1 MAFNFQD
8 IASSIRAKEQQKVEE
23 AKQLVALYES
33 LGLLDGLGEIEKVHM
48 ATILNNQMGNIL
60 KEATNMTNLGGATF
74 TTGTGEQLAST
85 ILPMVRKTFADLISA
100 KEFVSIQPIDMPTG
114 LVFILDY
121 KYATSKGIFQAGD
134 SVYGITDT
142 GTDVSGG
149 LYGTGKFTYSLNNVS
164 ASATATVTS
173 GSIKSVW
180 FKKELSG
187 SVQAGEIKVVS
198 VPVSSL
204 PMYDTLGVRGFV
216 ISGSGID
223 PRTNLFMQY
232 TKLSDNGLNI
242 EFVVSGSSANIAT
255 GSRTVFY
262 QRTTKDNDRGDFEDR
277 TGSLN
282 IPEYKIDFVSHE
294 VKARTRKLK
303 GQWTAEASQDIKA
316 YQGIDLESDIT
327 SLMAESVAREMD
339 LEVLDM
345 IASAVPAGG
354 SREYWSAENNTMI
367 SSDGNSIVPMT
378 SGFYNSQAGWFQTLG
393 TKINKVS
400 NSILQKTVRG
410 EANFMVIS
418 PVVANAVESMSG
430 YMSDAEVGKA
440 QSGLGNTR
448 VGSFNSQYK
457 VFKNPYFTE
466 ERVLM
471 GFKGGSYLES
481 GAVLCPY
488 VPLEVSQIVYNPNTN
503 TANKFL
509 MTRVAK
515 HLFRPS
521 FYGDVIVA
529 NTSAI

>member
-1 MAFNFQD
+1 MSQFSE
-8 IASSIRAKEQQKVEE
+8 IASAIRAKDQQKIQES
-23 AKQLVALYES
+23 KQLVRLYES
-33 LGLLDGLGEIEKVHM
+33 LGLLEGLGEIEKVHM

-100 KEFVSIQPIDMPTG
+100 KEFVSIQPIDLPTG
-114 LVFILDY
+114 LVFFLDY
-121 KYATSKGIFQAGD
+121 KYATTKGIFQSGD
-134 SVYGITDT
+134 SVYGTTDT
-142 GTDVSGG
+142 GLDVSGG
-149 LYGTGKFTYSLNNVS
+149 LYGTGKFTYSLNNIS

-173 GSIKSVW
+173 GSIKDVW
-180 FKKELSG
+180 FNKALSG
-187 SVQAGEIKVVS
+187 SVASNEIKLVS

-204 PMYDTLGVRGFV
+204 PLYDSLGVRGFTL
-216 ISGSGID
+216 SGSGID
-223 PRTNLFMQY
+223 PRANLFMQY
-232 TKLSDNGLNI
+232 TRTTDDGSAI
-242 EFVVSGSSANIAT
+242 IFVVSGSSANIAT

-262 QRTTKDNDRGDFEDR
+262 QRTTKDNDRGDYEDR
-277 TGSLN
+277 NGSLN
-282 IPEYKIDFVSHE
+282 IAEYKIEFESRE

-339 LEVLDM
+339 LEVLEM
-345 IASAVPAGG
+345 ISEAVPAGG
-354 SREYWSAENNTMI
+354 SREYWSAENNTVI
-367 SSDGNSIVPMT
+367 SSDGSAIVPLT
-378 SGFYNSQAGWFQTLG
+378 QGYYNSQPQWFQTLG

-400 NSILQKTVRG
+400 NKILQKTVRG

-418 PVVANAVESMSG
+418 PTVANVVESMSSF
-430 YMSDAEVGKA
+430 MSDAEVGKT

-457 VFKNPYFTE
+457 VFKNPYYLE

-481 GAVLCPY
+481 GAALCPY
-488 VPLEVSQIVYNPNTN
+488 VPLEVSQIIYNPTTA

-515 HLFRPS
+515 TLFRPS
-521 FYGDVIVA
+521 FFGDVIVA
-529 NTSAI
+529 NTYAI